1 MDYLLFSYPSCP
13 KCDTL
18 KEYMHNQELEYSE
31 FNLTRR
37 ESKQKIRDYLPIIK
51 RDESG
56 AIILPTLILL
66 QGSDVAAVFNSSEE
80 LEDWLRSKG

>member
-18 KEYMHNQELEYSE
+18 KDHMKNQELEYSE
-31 FNLTRR
+31 YNLSRR
-37 ESKQKIRDYLPIIK
+37 ESKQKIREYLQVIK
-51 RDESG
+51 RDEAG

-66 QGSDVAAVFNSSEE
+66 QDSEVTAVLNSSEE
-80 LEDWLRSKG
+80 LEDWLRSRD